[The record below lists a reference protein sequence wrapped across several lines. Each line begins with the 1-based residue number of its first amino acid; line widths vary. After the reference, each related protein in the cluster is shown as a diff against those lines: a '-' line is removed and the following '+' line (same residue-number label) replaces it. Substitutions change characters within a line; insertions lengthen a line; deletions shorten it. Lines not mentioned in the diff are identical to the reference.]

1 MKHSQPVEFAALIG
15 IDWAHA
21 KHDICLQPGTDAARE
36 HSILQHTPEAID
48 AWVRELRQRF
58 GPQPIAIA
66 LELDKGPLVYAL
78 QKYDGFVLFP
88 VNPNLLAK
96 YREAFTPSKAKD
108 DPTDAELA
116 LEILLRHREAL
127 TCLTPQSAPMRALL
141 QLVFDRRRLVHDKVR
156 LSNRLTNA
164 LKNYFPQ
171 ALDWFEDKATVVCCD
186 FLSRWPT
193 LKQAQRARKATL
205 QAFFHEHN
213 VRYPQVIAQRI
224 DAIRAAMP
232 LTEDP
237 AILQPQALLVSALV
251 AQLRTVLTAIEE
263 FDTAIHDTASQLS
276 DYALFRNLPGAGPVL
291 APRLLAAFGEDRNR
305 YHHASEIQQ
314 YAGIAP
320 VTERSGQK
328 SWVHWRYRAP
338 SFLRQ
343 SFVEWAGETV
353 PRSFWAKAY
362 YQQQRTKGLTHQ
374 AAVRALA
381 FKWIR
386 IVFRCWQQRT
396 PYDESVYLLA
406 LQKRGSP
413 LLKNFTATAA
423 PACVGMRESSDVRP
437 ICAHHASPDRRAVL
451 RS

>member
-1 MKHSQPVEFAALIG
+1 MKPAQAAQFAALIG

-21 KHDICLQPGTDAARE
+21 KHDICLQPGTHAARE
-36 HSILQHTPEAID
+36 HSVLKHTPEAID

-58 GPQPIAIA
+58 GKQPIAIA

-116 LEILLRHREAL
+116 LELLVRHREAL
-127 TCLTPQSAPMRALL
+127 TCLTPQSAPMRALI
-141 QLVFDRRRLVHDKVR
+141 QLVHDRRRLVHDRVR
-156 LSNRLTNA
+156 VSNRLTNT

-171 ALDWFEDKATVVCCD
+171 ALDWFPDKATVVFCD

-193 LKQAQRARKATL
+193 LKQARRARKTAL
-205 QAFFHEHN
+205 QAFFREHN
-213 VRYPQVIAQRI
+213 VRYPQVITQRI
-224 DAIRAAMP
+224 DAIRSAMP

-237 AILQPQALLVSALV
+237 AIIQPQALLVSALV
-251 AQLRTVLTAIEE
+251 AQLRTVLAAIEQ
-263 FDTAIHDTASQLS
+263 FDSAIAETCSQLS

-291 APRLLAAFGEDRNR
+291 APRLLAAFGEDRER
-305 YHHASEIQQ
+305 YHSASEIQQ

-343 SFVEWAGETV
+343 SFVEWAGETI

-362 YQQQRTKGLTHQ
+362 YQQQRDKGLAHQ

-386 IVFRCWQQRT
+386 IVFRCWQDRT

-406 LQKRGSP
+406 LQKRGAP
-413 LLKNFTATAA
+413 LLQRIADAA
-423 PACVGMRESSDVRP
+423 
-437 ICAHHASPDRRAVL
+437 
-451 RS
+451 

>member
-1 MKHSQPVEFAALIG
+1 MKPAPPAQFAALIG

-21 KHDICLQPGTDAARE
+21 KHDICLQPGTHVARE
-36 HSILQHTPEAID
+36 HSVLKHTPEAID

-58 GPQPIAIA
+58 GKQPIAIA

-88 VNPNLLAK
+88 VNPNMLAK

-116 LEILLRHREAL
+116 LELLVRHREAL
-127 TCLTPQSAPMRALL
+127 TCLTPQSAPMRALI
-141 QLVFDRRRLVHDKVR
+141 QLVHDRRRLVHDRVR
-156 LSNRLTNA
+156 LSNRLTST

-171 ALDWFEDKATVVCCD
+171 ALDWFQDKATIVFCD

-193 LKQAQRARKATL
+193 LKQARRARKTVL
-205 QAFFHEHN
+205 QAFFREHN
-213 VRYPQVIAQRI
+213 VRYAQVIEQRLN
-224 DAIRAAMP
+224 AIRSAMP

-237 AILQPQALLVSALV
+237 AIIQPQVLLVSALV
-251 AQLRTVLTAIEE
+251 AQLRTVLTAIEQ
-263 FDTAIHDTASQLS
+263 FDTAIADTCNQLS

-291 APRLLAAFGEDRNR
+291 APRLLAAFGEDRER
-305 YHHASEIQQ
+305 YHSASELQQ

-328 SWVHWRYRAP
+328 AWVHWRYRAP

-343 SFVEWAGETV
+343 TFVEWAGETI

-362 YQQQRTKGLTHQ
+362 YQQQRNKGLAHQ

-386 IVFRCWQQRT
+386 ILFRCWQEKT
-396 PYDESVYLLA
+396 PYDEAKYLMA

-413 LLKNFTATAA
+413 LLKNAA
-423 PACVGMRESSDVRP
+423 
-437 ICAHHASPDRRAVL
+437 
-451 RS
+451 